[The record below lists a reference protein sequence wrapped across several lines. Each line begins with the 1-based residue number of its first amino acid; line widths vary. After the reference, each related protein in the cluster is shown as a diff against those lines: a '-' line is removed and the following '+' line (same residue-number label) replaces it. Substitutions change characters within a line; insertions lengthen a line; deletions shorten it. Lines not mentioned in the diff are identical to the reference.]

1 MRSVTMSFVLPGI
14 DPSAAF
20 DRIGDFESY
29 PRLTEAVV
37 AVEVAHGDAGE
48 VRSSWTVKFRK
59 GLLRW
64 TEHDVLDRD
73 AGTIAFT
80 QLEGDFEVFDGT
92 WRIGRTEDGA
102 SVVFDARFDL
112 GIPSLADI
120 LDPVAEGALRENIAL
135 ILSGLFGE
143 IRQPALAVDA

>member
-1 MRSVTMSFVLPGI
+1 
-14 DPSAAF
+14 
-20 DRIGDFESY
+20 
-29 PRLTEAVV
+29 
-37 AVEVAHGDAGE
+37 
-48 VRSSWTVKFRK
+48 SWTVKFRK